1 MYYHL
6 PLWEEFQQNLLGK
19 ESNPKKMKNKWQNV
33 LFFSLGTM
41 LLINVFCAFF
51 LYQQEW
57 NPVEVSFTVEADFDT
72 FVWTTQQPKFNDSV
86 TKSEIVSIKENVPKK
101 LTINVNKTSGLKFFG
116 VYWSQSDL
124 GTFSITNA
132 SLKSNG
138 KIWKVDAA
146 ELVSY
151 TSTNVATKIVENVL
165 LATSQERANGWMML
179 NTKLLEEISKRQK
192 FAPLSLGI
200 NVFLF
205 LVLLVLGSF
214 FINKIKRI
222 WLSFQLTGSI
232 IEKTRRYLLSFWVFI
247 FPFWQHV
254 SHVLLAVSLALL
266 ILEYLLKRKE
276 SPLKEIKLFLPL
288 VLLFIAIVVV
298 NIVFH
303 IKDFGNDFG
312 DYIHFL
318 LMPFVFIGIDKKSFA
333 QIFKAFQWGI
343 MSYCIL
349 LLITVFDTYLSIR
362 VSYSFNEFLFETT
375 ELYWHT
381 SYLAG
386 LILVAF
392 FIELLQ
398 NRITVNH
405 LFIAFLIFVF
415 LFVIQARLPMII
427 GIFLTII
434 IWILKLPKSKKYWA
448 FSSLALLGTVAILIV
463 IFSESSRAKISETIL
478 VNDTQKL
485 DARPQL
491 WNASLQI
498 FEKNSLTGIGRSNI
512 RAALSKNIE
521 DSSEIKNRG
530 YNTHN
535 QYLEFLISYGIFI
548 PLILLF
554 VLIFPILKKY
564 KYTTVFV
571 IYFAL
576 VMLVESYFS
585 RQSGVL
591 IFSLFYCLFIVYDSK
606 D

>member
-33 LFFSLGTM
+33 LFFSLGTL
-41 LLINVFCAFF
+41 LLINMFCAFF

-57 NPVEVSFTVEADFDT
+57 NPVEVSFAVEADFDT

-101 LTINVNKTSGLKFFG
+101 LTISVNKTSGLKFFG

-138 KIWKVDAA
+138 KIWKVDAD

-214 FINKIKRI
+214 FINKIKGI

-232 IEKTRRYLLSFWVFI
+232 IEKARRYLLSFWVFI

-303 IKDFGNDFG
+303 IQDFGNDFG

-318 LMPFVFIGIDKKSFA
+318 LMPFVFIGIEKKSFT

-349 LLITVFDTYLSIR
+349 LLLTVFDTYLSIR

-463 IFSESSRAKISETIL
+463 IFSESSRE
-478 VNDTQKL
+478 
-485 DARPQL
+485 
-491 WNASLQI
+491 
-498 FEKNSLTGIGRSNI
+498 IGR
-512 RAALSKNIE
+512 A
-521 DSSEIKNRG
+521 
-530 YNTHN
+530 H
-535 QYLEFLISYGIFI
+535 
-548 PLILLF
+548 
-554 VLIFPILKKY
+554 V
-564 KYTTVFV
+564 
-571 IYFAL
+571 
-576 VMLVESYFS
+576 
-585 RQSGVL
+585 
-591 IFSLFYCLFIVYDSK
+591 
-606 D
+606 